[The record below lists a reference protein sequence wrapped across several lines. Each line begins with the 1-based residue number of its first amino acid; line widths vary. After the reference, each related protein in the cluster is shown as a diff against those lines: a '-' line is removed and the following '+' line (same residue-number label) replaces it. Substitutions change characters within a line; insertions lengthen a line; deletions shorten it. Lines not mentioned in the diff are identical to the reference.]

1 MSRTNKNYFLSLHY
15 EAKAR
20 MHYLRFKKAE
30 KELNNSKSK
39 YDFLKTF
46 CKMAREK
53 WQSLQNKY
61 TECTVSRIE
70 RFQIQKIEDKKG
82 NRILV

>member
-1 MSRTNKNYFLSLHY
+1 LFSHHTLLPAKFYKGKGIIFKPVRNSAYKIVLLSPLSI
-15 EAKAR
+15 R
-20 MHYLRFKKAE
+20 QPPG
-30 KELNNSKSK
+30 
-39 YDFLKTF
+39 
-46 CKMAREK
+46 REK